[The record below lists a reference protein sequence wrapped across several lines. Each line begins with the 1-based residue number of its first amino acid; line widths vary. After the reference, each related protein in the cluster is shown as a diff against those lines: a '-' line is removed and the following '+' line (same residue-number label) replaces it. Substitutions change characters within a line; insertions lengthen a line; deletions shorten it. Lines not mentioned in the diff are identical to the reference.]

1 MENELGRK
9 EGLKPNIK
17 IYRQDRLYTIHDTI
31 LTHERKSEQR
41 TQTKFVPGVEKKLP
55 S

>member
-1 MENELGRK
+1 MGNELGR
-9 EGLKPNIK
+9 EEVPKPNIK

-31 LTHERKSEQR
+31 STREHKSEQR

>member
-1 MENELGRK
+1 MHTKSHRRDPK
-9 EGLKPNIK
+9 VYRISPDCIQHHTTLK
-17 IYRQDRLYTIHDTI
+17 REH
-31 LTHERKSEQR
+31 KSEQR